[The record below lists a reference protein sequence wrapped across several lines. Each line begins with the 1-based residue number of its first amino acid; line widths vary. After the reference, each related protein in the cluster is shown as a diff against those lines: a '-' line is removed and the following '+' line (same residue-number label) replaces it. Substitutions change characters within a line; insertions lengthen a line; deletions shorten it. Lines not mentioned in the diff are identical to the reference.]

1 MRRVPRASVPG
12 TCTARGRIVRS
23 QACAEELLNSSGSID
38 DPAPYHAVPD
48 SFRRSVAVGLHH
60 PVDRDS
66 VGTFELYLFEI

>member
-1 MRRVPRASVPG
+1 MKETISVNL
-12 TCTARGRIVRS
+12 AS
-23 QACAEELLNSSGSID
+23 QAFTFDKDA
-38 DPAPYHAVPD
+38 YHAVPD